1 MKWNAIQPQTGM
13 KYIYSTTWINLKC
26 ILLGE
31 RNHTKKGSIPHDS
44 IYKAFWKEQNYRDK
58 KISVATR
65 V

>member
-1 MKWNAIQPQTGM
+1 ME
-13 KYIYSTTWINLKC
+13 YYSAVKRRKLLIHITTWINLKC